1 MTVYQAPR
9 PPSSLV
15 PRSYCRF
22 QLLRLKSD
30 EIDRA
35 IMLRMSVSAAPYD
48 GRCLGHGRGVRHVLR
63 QVRADWV
70 RAATLRALDAACN
83 DAALAVDAAC
93 NDAALQSQPATPP
106 WRGPRAMCAVA
117 LGLRPAAICSM
128 WAMALATAG
137 GGRWQSL

>member
-48 GRCLGHGRGVRHVLR
+48 GRLSWPRAWCSACPTTGAGRLGAGG
-63 QVRADWV
+63 D
-70 RAATLRALDAACN
+70 AALAVDAACN

-93 NDAALQSQPATPP
+93 NATLAWASGHVRRGAGGCAL
-106 WRGPRAMCAVA
+106 
-117 LGLRPAAICSM
+117 AAICSM